1 MGHSPFYMLFQKE
14 PFAANE
20 FSYNNVNNLDMADY
34 VQRSINDRVF
44 TKILRERLL
53 KIRENRNRAREL
65 PYRSYP
71 KGSLILV
78 RDLRPKVNKKMKQI
92 YFKLPQKVVSEYHCT
107 VYASDLF
114 GRIRKHSKN
123 NIRLLSPRGVELF
136 SKLPEDM
143 KIILGDVF
151 NEEKWN
157 EIKDSGIIPAYLA
170 DIEIEG
176 ELGRQTRGNISQDSH
191 RPPLLMSKIT
201 RRIWQMRGRGM
212 K

>member
-1 MGHSPFYMLFQKE
+1 
-14 PFAANE
+14 
-20 FSYNNVNNLDMADY
+20 MADY